1 MDYPPKDDPNHLGMR
16 CIALPEHQMALIT
29 SGCVPF
35 RCKLLKPA
43 TPVGVFFEN
52 VQPLA
57 GSFVAAP
64 ALQ

>member
-1 MDYPPKDDPNHLGMR
+1 
-16 CIALPEHQMALIT
+16 MALIT